1 MPQTVLATHRN
12 AFNKLLGRRL
22 VEDVRNKLPRVHE
35 IPFTSETKRMTTVHQ
50 VDGRFLVV
58 SKGAIEVILSL
69 CNSELLDVRS
79 NHCQK
84 KERDLFY
91 NNLRS

>member
-1 MPQTVLATHRN
+1 LDE
-12 AFNKLLGRRL
+12 GL

-69 CNSELLDVRS
+69 CNSELLDGEV
-79 NHCQK
+79 K
-84 KERDLFY
+84 PLPKERKRLI
-91 NNLRS
+91 LQQSEELASQA